1 MRATLLFFFFI
12 LGISF
17 CHAQEVI
24 DTNTSEHHGTIK
36 IKKAG
41 TLHSVLYDDVN
52 FRLVCR
58 DVYGNII
65 DTAVVAFDLN
75 VTVKGI
81 AYSEQ
86 NAGSFISRPMQQ
98 RLGRLDG
105 VIVLMFSNIQAKER
119 DGSIVTF
126 PAFKA
131 VSGSGRESTDY

>member
-1 MRATLLFFFFI
+1 MKKIIALL
-12 LGISF
+12 LLVLS
-17 CHAQEVI
+17 CAAARAQETV
-24 DTNTSEHHGTIK
+24 DDSSSSHGSIK
-36 IKKAG
+36 IRKAG
-41 TLHSVLYDDVN
+41 LLHSVIYDDVN

-81 AYSEQ
+81 AYSEK

-105 VIVLMFSNIQAKER
+105 MVVLMFSNIQAKEK
-119 DGSIVTF
+119 DGSIITF
-126 PAFKA
+126 PPFKA
-131 VSGSGRESTDY
+131 TTGSGREATDY